1 MDYLFAAW
9 TVIYFIAY
17 PIFYILKF
25 ILFLSA
31 IITAPLLHLGHYC
44 LYACWYVLRV
54 LGKFE
59 TLYIFFGIA
68 TLVGL
73 VTGTSLHYV
82 SGFITSILN
91 LDSLPEQQRGR
102 TLASY
107 RAEKQ
112 ERRDAKDPIME
123 LRQKDEG
130 LQGNDL
136 RLREDYMNWSL
147 SKQGRGRGGPRFNTI
162 LEEEDTS
169 DGF

>member
-1 MDYLFAAW
+1 M
-9 TVIYFIAY
+9 
-17 PIFYILKF
+17 
-25 ILFLSA
+25 
-31 IITAPLLHLGHYC
+31 
-44 LYACWYVLRV
+44 
-54 LGKFE
+54 
-59 TLYIFFGIA
+59 
-68 TLVGL
+68 
-73 VTGTSLHYV
+73 
-82 SGFITSILN
+82 
-91 LDSLPEQQRGR
+91 
-102 TLASY
+102 ASY